1 MSAWAEKLRE
11 LLRGVFRR
19 QAGGAEGSG
28 EAYKPGET
36 GHAAESRSS
45 AASERVLSPF
55 WVMVQKEFGDHVRS
69 WRFIILLAIITLAC
83 IGSIYAAVTALREGV
98 SLLGGDADT
107 EYLFLS
113 MFTVSNGTLPNF
125 LTFLSFLAPLIGVA
139 LGFDAVNSER
149 NKGTLSR
156 VLSQPVYRDDFLN
169 AKFVAGLLL
178 IAVVIFSLGFLVMGM
193 GLLTI
198 GYPPTPEEFF
208 RILLV
213 LFITTVYVGL
223 WLNLSIFF
231 SVRFRQAATSA
242 LAGIAVWIFFLVFY
256 DMIVNLIGTALAPVN
271 AVSIQQVQSYA
282 NLIMFLTRI
291 SPAELFQEAASTL
304 LFPDVRTLNP
314 FVTQDQAYL
323 AISAPLSFGQS
334 TLLVWP
340 HIVALIAE
348 TALVFAA
355 SYVLF
360 MRQEIRSRH

>member
-11 LLRGVFRR
+11 AFRGARPR
-19 QAGGAEGSG
+19 KEADAGDGGNAGWS
-28 EAYKPGET
+28 GET
-36 GHAAESRSS
+36 GTTGEVRAAGQS
-45 AASERVLSPF
+45 ARVTSPF
-55 WVMVQKEFGDHVRS
+55 WVMVQKEFGDHIRS
-69 WRFIILLAIITLAC
+69 WRFMILLAIISLAC
-83 IGSIYAAVTALREGV
+83 IGSIYAAVTALQKGV
-98 SLLGGDADT
+98 AVLGGDMDT

-113 MFTVSNGTLPNF
+113 MFTVSDGTLPNF

-178 IAVVIFSLGFLVMGM
+178 IAVVIFALGFLVMGM
-193 GLLTI
+193 GLWTI
-198 GYPPTPEEFF
+198 GYPPTAEEFF
-208 RILLV
+208 RILTV

-256 DMIVNLIGTALAPVN
+256 GMIVNLVGTALMPVN
-271 AVSIQQVQSYA
+271 AVSYDEVRSYA
-282 NLIMFLTRI
+282 DMMMLLTRI

-304 LFPDVRTLNP
+304 LLPDVRTLNP

-334 TLLVWP
+334 VLLVWP

-360 MRQEIRSRH
+360 MRQEVRSRH